1 MKIRKIVRNFFGFS
15 RAETNGFLVLMPLMI
30 FVIFSEPLYR
40 NWRARAPLDLKD
52 ETHKLDSLM
61 QLMASTKTEVA
72 PGATQ
77 TRFPFDPNKATQE
90 ELISLGFTKTLAT
103 RIENYR
109 TKGGE
114 FRIKKDLLR
123 LYGMD
128 SSLYTQLHPYVLLPE
143 SVVKPEKFVSEKLN
157 TVKTEKIKTDLNLA
171 DTAALK
177 KVYGIGEK
185 LSLRII
191 NYRNSLG
198 GFINI
203 SQLREVYG
211 LDSIVAGRILQGY
224 FISDAVAPNKININ
238 TASEEVLAKHPYIK
252 YKNAKAIVAYRYQ
265 HKSFATLE
273 ELLNIK
279 IIDQAAFEKMR
290 PYLSV
295 SD

>member
-15 RAETNGFLVLMPLMI
+15 RTETNGFLVLMPLMI

-40 NWRARAPLDLKD
+40 NWRSQTPIELKD
-52 ETHKLDSLM
+52 ETHKLDSLV
-61 QLMASTKTEVA
+61 QLMAM
-72 PGATQ
+72 TQ
-77 TRFPFDPNKATQE
+77 TEASSSLAPVLFPFDPNKATQS
-90 ELISLGFTKTLAT
+90 ELTSLGFSKTLAS

-109 TKGGE
+109 NKGGE

-128 SSLYTQLHPYVLLPE
+128 SSLYAQLYPYMLLPE
-143 SVVKPEKFVSEKLN
+143 SLVKREKFVTEKKN
-157 TVKTEKIKTDLNLA
+157 VAKIEKIKTDLNQA

-177 KVYGIGEK
+177 EVYGIGEK

-198 GFINI
+198 GFIQT
-203 SQLREVYG
+203 SQLKEVYG
-211 LDSIVAGRILQGY
+211 LDSMVVNRILKNF
-224 FISDAVAPNKININ
+224 FIPDVVEPTKININ

-252 YKNAKAIVAYRYQ
+252 YKNAKAIVAFRYQ
-265 HKSFATLE
+265 HKAFNELD

-279 IIDQAAFEKMR
+279 VIDQNTFDKIK
-290 PYLSV
+290 PYLTV

>member
-30 FVIFSEPLYR
+30 FVIFSEPIYR
-40 NWRARAPLDLKD
+40 NWRAQAPLDLKD
-52 ETHKLDSLM
+52 ETHTLDSLV
-61 QLMASTKTEVA
+61 QLMAMTKTE
-72 PGATQ
+72 ATRNVSS
-77 TRFPFDPNKATQE
+77 TLFSFDPNKATQA
-90 ELISLGFTKTLAT
+90 ELLSLGFNKTLAA

-109 TKGGE
+109 IKGGE

-128 SSLYTQLHPYVLLPE
+128 SSLYLQLHPYLLLPE
-143 SVVKPEKFVSEKLN
+143 SLVKPKKSVAEKKN
-157 TVKTEKIKTDLNLA
+157 IAKTEKVKSDLNEA
-171 DTAALK
+171 DTSALK
-177 KVYGIGEK
+177 KVFGIGEK
-185 LSLRII
+185 LSLRIV

-198 GFINI
+198 GFIQVG
-203 SQLREVYG
+203 QLREVYG
-211 LDSIVAGRILQGY
+211 LDSVVVDRILQH
-224 FISDAVAPNKININ
+224 FFVPDVVEPSKININ

-265 HKSFATLE
+265 HKSFTTLE

-279 IIDQAAFEKMR
+279 VIDQNAFDKMK

>member
-1 MKIRKIVRNFFGFS
+1 
-15 RAETNGFLVLMPLMI
+15 MI

-40 NWRARAPLDLKD
+40 TWRAQTPVDLKD
-52 ETHKLDSLM
+52 ETHKLDSLV
-61 QLMASTKTEVA
+61 LFMATTKIEVA
-72 PGATQ
+72 PDATQ

-109 TKGGE
+109 AKGGE
-114 FRIKKDLLR
+114 FRVKKDLLR

-143 SVVKPEKFVSEKLN
+143 SQVKSEKFVSEKLS
-157 TVKTEKIKTDLNLA
+157 TVKTEKIKTDLNKA

-177 KVYGIGEK
+177 KIYGVGEK

-203 SQLREVYG
+203 SQLGEVYG
-211 LDSIVAGRILQGY
+211 LDSIVVGRILQGF
-224 FISDAVAPNKININ
+224 FIPDEVTPGKININ

>member
-15 RAETNGFLVLMPLMI
+15 RTETNGFLVLMPLMI

-40 NWRARAPLDLKD
+40 NWRARLPLDLKD
-52 ETHKLDSLM
+52 ETHKLDSLV
-61 QLMASTKTEVA
+61 QLMATTKNDIT
-72 PGATQ
+72 PGASPS
-77 TRFPFDPNKATQE
+77 RFPFNPNKATQA
-90 ELISLGFTKTLAT
+90 ELLSLGFTKTLAT

-109 TKGGE
+109 NKGGE

-143 SVVKPEKFVSEKLN
+143 SLVKPEKFVAEKQN
-157 TVKTEKIKTDLNLA
+157 TVKSEKIKTDLNLA

-211 LDSIVAGRILQGY
+211 LDSVVVGRILQGF
-224 FISDAVAPNKININ
+224 FIPDEVMLGKININ

-279 IIDQAAFEKMR
+279 IIDQAAFDKMR

>member
-15 RAETNGFLVLMPLMI
+15 RTETNGFLVLMPLMI

-40 NWRARAPLDLKD
+40 NWRAQAPIELKD
-52 ETHKLDSLM
+52 ETHKLDSLV
-61 QLMASTKTEVA
+61 QLMAVTQIKSTQHIPSTL
-72 PGATQ
+72 
-77 TRFPFDPNKATQE
+77 FSFDPNKATHA
-90 ELISLGFTKTLAT
+90 ELTSLGFSKTLAS

-109 TKGGE
+109 NKGGE
-114 FRIKKDLLR
+114 FRIKQDLLR

-128 SSLYTQLHPYVLLPE
+128 SSLYTQLYAYMLLPE
-143 SVVKPEKFVSEKLN
+143 SLVKPEKFITEKKN
-157 TVKTEKIKTDLNLA
+157 IAKIEKIKTDLNQA

-177 KVYGIGEK
+177 QVYGIGEK

-198 GFINI
+198 GFIQT
-203 SQLREVYG
+203 SQLKEVYG
-211 LDSIVAGRILQGY
+211 LDSAVVERILQNF
-224 FISDAVAPNKININ
+224 FIPDLVVPVKLNIN
-238 TASEEVLAKHPYIK
+238 TANEEVLAKHPYIK

-265 HKSFATLE
+265 HKTFNALD

-279 IIDQAAFEKMR
+279 VIDQNAFEKMK
-290 PYLSV
+290 PYLSI